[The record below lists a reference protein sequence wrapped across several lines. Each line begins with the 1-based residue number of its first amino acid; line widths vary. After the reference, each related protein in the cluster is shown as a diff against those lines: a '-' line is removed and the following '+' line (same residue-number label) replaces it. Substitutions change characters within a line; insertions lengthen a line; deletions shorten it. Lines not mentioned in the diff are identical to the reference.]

1 MKLYLMRRSL
11 LLLLGLLHF
20 MTLFKA
26 ALTFSSTFTQRNFNN
41 NDNTIYTNTSLW
53 RRGVVVTALVVST
66 KLLYIKPGWYW
77 DG

>member
-1 MKLYLMRRSL
+1 MRRSL
-11 LLLLGLLHF
+11 LLLLRLLHF